1 MLQRQGL
8 SFLEGVH
15 ATRVSQ
21 SDCLVSCARL
31 MVINRGLRDR
41 EKKKRQLLTV
51 RDALSIKKNKEQRNT
66 VHLGLI
72 SLIFLAQNN

>member
-1 MLQRQGL
+1 MEMLQRQGW

-41 EKKKRQLLTV
+41 EKKK
-51 RDALSIKKNKEQRNT
+51 DNS
-66 VHLGLI
+66 
-72 SLIFLAQNN
+72 